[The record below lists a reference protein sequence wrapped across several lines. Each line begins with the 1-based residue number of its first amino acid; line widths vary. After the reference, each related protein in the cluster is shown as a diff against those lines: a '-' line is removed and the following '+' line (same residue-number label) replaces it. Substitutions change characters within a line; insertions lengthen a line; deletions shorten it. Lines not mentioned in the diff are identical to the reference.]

1 MNSAGTDF
9 GSGEFLEVMARLAT
23 GVTVL
28 TVADGRDDI
37 GGTVS
42 AFASVS
48 ADPPIVLVNLTSS
61 GYLTEVVDRSQRF
74 AVSVL
79 SQDQRA
85 LAGRFAT
92 EGRPSARLLLA
103 SEPHHRG
110 EHSGALILDEA
121 LTALECQVRQRV
133 VAGDHVVYLAD
144 VRALSEVGA
153 PTRDAAPLVRF
164 LGRYRKVS

>member
-1 MNSAGTDF
+1 
-9 GSGEFLEVMARLAT
+9 MARLAT

-42 AFASVS
+42 SFASVS
-48 ADPPIVLVNLTSS
+48 ADPPIVLVSLTST
-61 GYLTEVVDRSQRF
+61 GYLTEVMDRQGTF

-79 SQDQRA
+79 GQNQRA
-85 LAGRFAT
+85 IAGRFAA

-110 EHSGALILDEA
+110 EHSGALILDA
-121 LTALECQVRQRV
+121 CLMALECRVRQRIT
-133 VAGDHVVYLAD
+133 AGDHVVYLAD
-144 VRALSEVGA
+144 VDGLPDVGA
-153 PTRDAAPLVRF
+153 PTRDAAPLVRYM
-164 LGRYRKVS
+164 GRYRGLSV